1 MQISNTQWVG
11 VVAGVAAALLVTG
24 IIWFIP
30 TKVEAPSSTSTS
42 TPPVSATSTA
52 PGTPAKVIYTGPFPV
67 NSGETISSWTFKGS
81 YADSDILIAQ
91 AKKDIAFLTD
101 LLGKGK
107 YDDYDLY
114 NGRANDYTYL
124 GDGTAAY
131 KDYDRAIQIHPEK
144 GIAYVNLAN
153 LMVELRAYRTAAD
166 AYARA
171 VAVEPGMLQYHVQR
185 LTYLTGQ
192 FPTDNAR
199 ILEALTAVSKQ
210 FGDTSDILSIEAQW
224 LAGQKRYADAIKAW
238 QTVKMLSPANRAA
251 AIDAEIA
258 RLQAKQ

>member
-11 VVAGVAAALLVTG
+11 IVAGVAAALLVTG
-24 IIWFIP
+24 IIWFLPGRVQAP
-30 TKVEAPSSTSTS
+30 TSPTSTS
-42 TPPVSATSTA
+42 TPASATSIA
-52 PGTPAKVIYTGPFPV
+52 PSAPAKTVYTGPFPINAADSIV
-67 NSGETISSWTFKGS
+67 SWSFKGS
-81 YADSDILIAQ
+81 YADSDTLTAQ

-114 NGRANDYTYL
+114 SGRANDYTYL

-131 KDYDRAIQIHPEK
+131 QDYDRAIQVHPGK
-144 GIAYVNLAN
+144 GLAYVNLAN

-166 AYARA
+166 AYAKA
-171 VAVEPGMLQYHVQR
+171 VMVEPGMLQYHVQR
-185 LTYLTGQ
+185 VAYLTQQ
-192 FPTDNAR
+192 FPTDTAR
-199 ILEALTAVSKQ
+199 ILSALTAVSKQ
-210 FGDTSDILSIEAQW
+210 FGDTSAILSIEAQW
-224 LAGQKRYADAIKAW
+224 LAGQKRYTDAIKAW
-238 QTVKMLSPANRAA
+238 QTVKMLSPADRAA